1 MMRAIHAPGRFFGR
15 FFRVLAHPRWGLTS
29 PRGLAAWFLLCA
41 LPTGLGCALLAPI
54 GMFPDEFAHAARADA
69 LRHGEIFGVK
79 PPPNFPDFMI
89 NQGVMVDT
97 GIFGVLFSKE
107 FIHAFPDKPVRQE
120 DRLLVR
126 QIPWI
131 PGFMYFPSQ
140 MVEYFP
146 LLYSPAALA
155 LLAGQAVGVM
165 PDYAFYAGRV
175 AMLLAFLAAGAA
187 AIGLARTGN
196 GLLFTVLTLPT
207 TINLASSYN
216 QDGLLIALFAL
227 AAGLLTRRDKSW
239 GLALALLLAGI
250 CAKTPYVALFGFCLP
265 PLVAPGL
272 PRRVALVALA
282 CVPPALWLLHCTHAG
297 FIAYQRDPYTPG
309 PLWPGAQ
316 NILFKGV
323 DPHANLRV
331 LLAHP
336 LQMLWLPLHTLILN
350 WHISW
355 TRLLGMV
362 SCDTVLIWP
371 WEYPLLAVSFLAA
384 LCGSLVSRPVA
395 GWQAGDAWFAA
406 LALFGAF
413 TGMELSMYLT
423 FTKVG
428 LGWIEGV
435 QPRYYLPLLPFLVFL
450 LPWAGRFLRLGTL
463 PHPTEGWFALPA
475 CAMALVNAIALP
487 LYIHKLFQMAGP

>member
-1 MMRAIHAPGRFFGR
+1 M
-15 FFRVLAHPRWGLTS
+15 LWLQTLLSS
-29 PRGLAAWFLLCA
+29 PRRLAMLFLLCA
-41 LPTGLGCALLAPI
+41 LPTGLGCALLAPV

-79 PPPNFPDFMI
+79 PPPSFPHFMI
-89 NQGVMVDT
+89 DQGVMIDG
-97 GIFGVLFSKE
+97 GIFGVMFSKE

-120 DRLLVR
+120 DRLLLR
-126 QIPWI
+126 QIPWF
-131 PGFMYFPSQ
+131 PGLQYFPTQ

-155 LLAGQAVGVM
+155 ILGAQAVGVM
-165 PDYAFYAGRV
+165 PVYAYYAGRV
-175 AMLLAFLAAGAA
+175 GMLLAFLAAGAA

-196 GLLFTVLTLPT
+196 GLIFAVLTLPT
-207 TINLASSYN
+207 TVNLASSYN
-216 QDGLLIALFAL
+216 QDGLLIASFAL
-227 AAGLLTRRDKSW
+227 AAALLTRRDKSW
-239 GLALALLLAGI
+239 GVALALMLAGI
-250 CAKTPYVALFGFCLP
+250 CAKTPYVALLGFCLP
-265 PLVAPGL
+265 PLAATGL
-272 PRRVALVALA
+272 PRRLVMVLLA
-282 CVPPALWLLHCTHAG
+282 CVAVALWLLHCIHTG
-297 FIAYQRDPYTPG
+297 FIPYQRPPYAPG
-309 PLWPGAQ
+309 PLWHGPAGTM
-316 NILFKGV
+316 LTHV
-323 DPHANLRV
+323 DPYANLRV

-336 LQMLWLPLHTLILN
+336 WQMPWLPLHTLLLN

-371 WEYPLLAVSFLAA
+371 WEYPLLAASFLAA

-395 GWQAGDAWFAA
+395 GWRAGDAGFAA

-423 FTKVG
+423 FTRVG

-450 LPWAGRFLRLGTL
+450 LPWAGRFLRLGAL
-463 PHPTEGWFALPA
+463 PHPIPGWFTLPA

-487 LYIHKLFQMAGP
+487 LYIHHLFQMPGP